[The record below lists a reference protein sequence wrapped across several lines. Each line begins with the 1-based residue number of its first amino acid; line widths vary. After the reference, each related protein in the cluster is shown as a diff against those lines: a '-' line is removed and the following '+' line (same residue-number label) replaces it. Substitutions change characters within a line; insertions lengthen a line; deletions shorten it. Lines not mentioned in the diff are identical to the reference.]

1 MIKVNKIFIG
11 AIASAALLAGCKTT
25 PKAPPGPLKVA
36 YSKAPYAAPRLKET
50 PTEVR
55 IVRREETSAAV
66 AAQVGVHLLMA
77 ALGGGAAINTFNKE
91 DLKGVPIEDVV
102 DRQYLNNPV
111 PTSFVQSL
119 QEAVDA
125 SIADNPWAQQKS
137 FSYPLVVGGGSAQL
151 IYDNLMGTDDAN
163 YQLVLDLDVS
173 KKREAGKRK
182 TPPRCPVQRPLR
194 ARATFGLLG
203 RRLLPQRAAR
213 AEPHVGRLPS
223 QGAGGSAQPV
233 RAVNP

>member
-25 PKAPPGPLKVA
+25 PKAPPGPLKVT

-125 SIADNPWAQQKS
+125 SIAENPWAQQKS

-182 TPPRCPVQRPLR
+182 NLPVVQCS
-194 ARATFGLLG
+194 G
-203 RRLLPQRAAR
+203 RS
-213 AEPHVGRLPS
+213 EP
-223 QGAGGSAQPV
+223 AQPLAYWAEDSYRNV
-233 RAVNP
+233 QQELNRMLADCQAKVLADLPNLLEQ